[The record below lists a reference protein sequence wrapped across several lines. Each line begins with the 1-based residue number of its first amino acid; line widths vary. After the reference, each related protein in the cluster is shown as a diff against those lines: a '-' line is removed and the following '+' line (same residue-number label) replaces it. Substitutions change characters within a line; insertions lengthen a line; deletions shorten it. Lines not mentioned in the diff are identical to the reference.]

1 MRKYIALSL
10 IPAAILGM
18 SIPASANSTEPIY
31 LESVKATAKLSVLAT
46 SGNTYGSWMV
56 PGIPDGMG
64 AYTQGGKLQ
73 ILMNHEIAATGLAA
87 SISRAAGDA
96 TGGSTITR
104 FTVDPLT
111 GKVLEAKEHLNDVIW
126 YDYAIGLH
134 AAAPG
139 APAFAPAVDPLYKTN
154 WHGRELNRFC
164 SAGFAAAGVLSYK
177 SGKTTIG
184 YTGNVFLT
192 GEESGDESR
201 AFAINTA
208 GQAVQLP
215 RLGLASWESFQVANT
230 KTKTTVVIGGEDGS
244 DIKSQLWMYVG
255 TKNNKGLWF
264 EKAGLNNGKNYVL
277 GIKDIK
283 TDTAFR
289 ASYSKNVSVPVSFN
303 EVDWRNSG
311 TLQNE
316 FAQTWGVGFSRVE
329 DGAFDPKN
337 PNVYYFV
344 TTQSN
349 KDAKATAPNPATP
362 TVSRDGGALW
372 KLTFKD
378 IKDPLAGATIT
389 MLLDGSEAPYLSKPD
404 NIEVD
409 ELGNVLIQED
419 PGNNALRARLVA
431 YNTKTAQLATVLQ
444 FKQQYFEKG
453 QAAFMTEDEESSG
466 VTDVTKFLK
475 KSASDKSRYYILN
488 AQIHATPAI
497 SRPDIADAATSLANI
512 IEGGQL
518 YVLEISDWAAIYN

>member
-1 MRKYIALSL
+1 MRKYIALSV

-18 SIPASANSTEPIY
+18 SIPASANSSEPIY
-31 LESVKATAKLSVLAT
+31 LASLEDTAKLSVLAT
-46 SGNTYGSWMV
+46 AGNTYGNWML

-64 AYTQGGKLQ
+64 AYTQGGKVQ
-73 ILMNHEIAATGLAA
+73 ILMNHEIAASGLAA

-96 TGGSTITR
+96 TGGSTVTR
-104 FTVDPLT
+104 LTLDPKT
-111 GKVLEAKEHLNDVIW
+111 GQVVSAEEHLKDVIW
-126 YDYAIGLH
+126 YDYAAGLH
-134 AAAPG
+134 AVTPT
-139 APAFAPAVDPLYKTN
+139 APAYAPASTVAHT
-154 WHGRELNRFC
+154 RALNRFC
-164 SAGFAAAGVLSYK
+164 SAGLAAAGVLSYK
-177 SGKTTIG
+177 SGKTTYG

-192 GEESGDESR
+192 GEEAGDESR
-201 AFAINTA
+201 AFGINTA

-230 KTKTTVVIGGEDGS
+230 KAKTTVVIGGEDGS
-244 DIKSQLWMYVG
+244 DINSQLWMYVG
-255 TKNNKGLWF
+255 TKTTKGQWF

-277 GIKDIK
+277 SVQDIA

-289 ASYSKNVSVPVSFN
+289 SSYSKNISVPVSFN
-303 EVDWRNSG
+303 EIDWRNSG
-311 TLQNE
+311 TAQNE
-316 FAQTWGVGFSRVE
+316 FAKTWGLGFSRVE

-362 TVSRDGGALW
+362 TVTRDGGALW

-378 IKDPLAGATIT
+378 VKNPLAGASLT

-409 ELGNVLIQED
+409 VLGNVLIQED
-419 PGNNALRARLVA
+419 PGNNAHRARLVA
-431 YNTKTAQLATVLQ
+431 YNTKTAQLAEVLQ
-444 FKQQYFEKG
+444 FKKEYFEKG

-466 VTDVTKFLK
+466 ITDVTQFFK
-475 KSASDKSRYYILN
+475 KSASDTSRYYILN
-488 AQIHATPAI
+488 AQIHATPAAA
-497 SRPDIADAATSLANI
+497 RPDVADAATKLANI

-518 YVLEISDWAAIYN
+518 YLLEVTDWAAIYN

>member
-18 SIPASANSTEPIY
+18 SIPASANSTEPVY

-46 SGNTYGSWMV
+46 SGNTYGGSWVV

-73 ILMNHEIAATGLAA
+73 ILMNHEISQAAAP
-87 SISRAAGDA
+87 SVSRAAGDA
-96 TGGSTITR
+96 LGGSTITR
-104 FTVDPLT
+104 FTVDPVT

-126 YDYAIGLH
+126 YDYALGLH
-134 AAAPG
+134 AAAPS
-139 APAFAPAVDPLYKTN
+139 APAFAPASTVD
-154 WHGRELNRFC
+154 HSRALNRFC
-164 SAGFAAAGVLSYK
+164 SAGLAAAGVLSYK

-192 GEESGDESR
+192 GEEAGNESR
-201 AFAINTA
+201 AFAANEA
-208 GQAVQLP
+208 GQLVQLP

-230 KTKTTVVIGGEDGS
+230 KTATTVVLGGEDGS
-244 DIKSQLWMYVG
+244 DITSQLWMYVG

-277 GIKDIK
+277 GINGIK

-303 EVDWRNSG
+303 EINWRNSG

-378 IKDPLAGATIT
+378 VKKPLAGATLT

-409 ELGNVLIQED
+409 DLGNVLIQED
-419 PGNNALRARLVA
+419 PGNNAQRARLVA

-466 VTDVTKFLK
+466 VTDVTKFFR

-497 SRPDIADAATSLANI
+497 SRPDIADAATSLASI

-518 YVLEISDWAAIYN
+518 YVLEVSDWAAIYN